1 MKLLASVTERSPAM
15 TARIKRNTDFLL
27 GELALSARRAAY
39 SFVLGAIRVRLRISN
54 VCLMAQPAD
63 RHSKCHQSP
72 KGTDLPVATEI

>member
-1 MKLLASVTERSPAM
+1 MKLLASVPQRPPAM
-15 TARIKRNTDFLL
+15 PARPKRHTDFLL